1 MDPTLCRG
9 QTHGACYNTPG
20 GYQCGCGLGYHAH
33 YFSATGTGSFTC
45 LSEYMFD
52 RNLFEVIVV
61 DRNSSLPSATIVA
74 ERQCFQKR
82 LSVPPVKQTPPGQT
96 PPPGQTL
103 PRADPPDR
111 HSPPPSRPLQRVVR
125 ILLECILVLN
135 VSCFYLDRIHID
147 KRKRLFLNVLTFSL
161 RFRFRLSLSLY
172 RR

>member
-33 YFSATGTGSFTC
+33 YFSVTGTGSFTC

-74 ERQCFQKR
+74 ERQCFHKR
-82 LSVPPVKQTPPGQT
+82 LSVPPLSRHPLGRHPHLGRHCPGQT
-96 PPPGQTL
+96 PPT
-103 PRADPPDR
+103 DT
-111 HSPPPSRPLQRVVR
+111 PPPESATAAGGTHPTGMH
-125 ILLECILVLN
+125 
-135 VSCFYLDRIHID
+135 SCF
-147 KRKRLFLNVLTFSL
+147 KCELFSPG
-161 RFRFRLSLSLY
+161 SDSY
-172 RR
+172 